1 VLFNRQVKGS
11 TQINYTQLTHKQR
24 YQIYVLK
31 KAGHN
36 QTYTATMLGCHK
48 STISRELKRNR
59 GEKGYRPDQA
69 NELAYNRQCEAYSSR
84 IAWETWQEVE
94 RLLRQEWSP
103 EQIAGRL
110 KREKQPTVSYE
121 CIYLYVYAEKRRGG
135 TLHQHLRSQKKQRKR
150 YSGYVRRGQIPNRT
164 SIDKRP
170 KIVAS
175 KRRFGD
181 WEADT
186 IVGARHKG
194 GIFSGVERKSKL
206 TRLRKLATKEA
217 AEMKDNS
224 IEALGPLAAKV
235 HTITVDNGKEFCDH
249 ELIAAGL
256 QARIYFAHPYASWER
271 GLVENTNGLVRQY
284 FPKKYDF
291 AKFTAK
297 ELQAVEDRL
306 NNRPRKTLGYR
317 TPNEVFFK
325 QRATLITL
333 S

>member
-1 VLFNRQVKGS
+1 MS
-11 TQINYTQLTHKQR
+11 YTQLTREQR
-24 YQIYVLK
+24 YQIYALM

-36 QTYTATMLGCHK
+36 RSQIAMVVGCHK
-48 STISRELKRNR
+48 STISRELRRNR
-59 GEKGYRPDQA
+59 GQKGYRPYQA
-69 NELAYNRQCEAYSSR
+69 DELAFDRQCDAYRAR
-84 IAWETWQEVE
+84 IAWQTWQQVE

-110 KREKQPTVSYE
+110 KREKQPTVSHE
-121 CIYLYVYAEKRRGG
+121 CIYLYVYADKRRGG
-135 TLHQHLRSQKKQRKR
+135 TLHRHLRSQKKQRKR
-150 YSGYVRRGQIPNRT
+150 YGGYIRRGQIPNRT

-175 KRRFGD
+175 KGRFGD

-194 GIFSGVERKSKL
+194 GILSVVERKSKL
-206 TRLRKLATKEA
+206 TRLRKLATKGA

-224 IEALGPLAAKV
+224 IELLAPLAAKV

-256 QARIYFAHPYASWER
+256 QARIYFAHPYSSWER
-271 GLVENTNGLVRQY
+271 GLNENTNGLVRQY
-284 FPKKYDF
+284 FPKKHDF
-291 AKFTAK
+291 AGITNA
-297 ELQAVEDRL
+297 ELQRVEDLL
-306 NNRPRKTLGYR
+306 NNRPRKTLGFR

-325 QRATLITL
+325 ERSVALPN
-333 S
+333 

>member
-1 VLFNRQVKGS
+1 MS
-11 TQINYTQLTHKQR
+11 YTQLTREQR
-24 YQIYVLK
+24 YQIYALM

-36 QTYTATMLGCHK
+36 QTRIAILVGCHK
-48 STISRELKRNR
+48 STISRELRRNC
-59 GEKGYRPDQA
+59 GQKGYRPYQA
-69 NELAYNRQCEAYSSR
+69 DELAFDRQCDAYRAR
-84 IAWETWQEVE
+84 IAWQTWQQVE

-110 KREKQPTVSYE
+110 KREKQPTVSHE
-121 CIYLYVYAEKRRGG
+121 CIYLYVYADKRRGG
-135 TLHQHLRSQKKQRKR
+135 TLHRHLRSQKKQRKR
-150 YSGYVRRGQIPNRT
+150 YGGYIRRGQIPNRT
-164 SIDKRP
+164 SIEQRP
-170 KIVAS
+170 QIVAS

-186 IVGARHKG
+186 IIGARHKG
-194 GIFSGVERKSKL
+194 GILSVVERKSKL
-206 TRLRKLATKEA
+206 TRLRKLATKGA

-224 IEALGPLAAKV
+224 IELLAPLAAKV

-271 GLVENTNGLVRQY
+271 GLNENTNGLVRQY
-284 FPKKYDF
+284 FPKKHDF
-291 AKFTAK
+291 AGITNA
-297 ELQAVEDRL
+297 ELQRVEDLL

-325 QRATLITL
+325 ERSVALPN
-333 S
+333 